1 MGIRNKQR
9 NALYSWK
16 RLCVPKKEGGL
27 GFRDLERFNQG
38 LLRKQVWRIL
48 QHPESLVARILKAR
62 YFLEESILTAQ
73 PKRKPSYAWKSLLYG
88 RDLLKQGLRFII
100 GNGTRVSMWSDPWL
114 AEHPP
119 RPPRSRDDVSQVE
132 SVSSYT
138 KGDGTGW
145 DIGKLRE
152 VVVEEDI
159 DKISLIRISPHA
171 ELDLL
176 GWLYTEEGIYTV
188 KSGYWLSTHLPQQEK
203 ATPTWGDHILKKK
216 I

>member
-1 MGIRNKQR
+1 M
-9 NALYSWK
+9 
-16 RLCVPKKEGGL
+16 
-27 GFRDLERFNQG
+27 
-38 LLRKQVWRIL
+38 
-48 QHPESLVARILKAR
+48 
-62 YFLEESILTAQ
+62 
-73 PKRKPSYAWKSLLYG
+73 
-88 RDLLKQGLRFII
+88 
-100 GNGTRVSMWSDPWL
+100 